1 MVIILHY
8 QEIVDY
14 IEEIPKFSTKHPL
27 EHTKRLLEC
36 LGNPQNGF
44 KVIHV
49 AGTNGKGSTCAYL
62 ASMFHEGG
70 LTCGLFVSP
79 HLVTVRERFQIDGR
93 MISEEDFVEVFGR
106 VKAEID
112 RFVENGEGHPS
123 YFETLFVMGMLY
135 FRKKQVE
142 YVVLET
148 GLGGR
153 LDATNTV
160 ERPLAS
166 IITSI
171 SLDHTEWLGDTVEAI
186 AGEKAGI
193 IKPGV
198 PVIFDGHVPEASAVI
213 QGRADELF
221 SPAYELSE
229 GMYEIR
235 KADREGITF
244 RFGSPYC
251 PDTELHIPYIAPYQ
265 MMNAALAFLTMLALQ
280 KEHGISPARLR
291 EGIAHTR
298 WPGRMETVLPG
309 VVVDGAHNA
318 DGVARFVETARRFA
332 GERGITLLFSAV
344 SDKEYEKM
352 ISEICEAVRL
362 TRVVTT
368 QVGGG
373 REVPAV
379 RLAEVFR
386 RCGCGAVESE
396 PDAVRAFCR
405 AVDQKG
411 DGMLFCVGS
420 LYLVGEIKA
429 YLERSTDD

>member
-1 MVIILHY
+1 MIILHY
-8 QEIVDY
+8 QEIVNY

-27 EHTKRLLEC
+27 EHTKKLLER
-36 LGNPQNGF
+36 LGNPQNDF

-70 LTCGLFVSP
+70 LRCGLFISP
-79 HLVTVRERFQIDGR
+79 HLVTIRERFQIDGR
-93 MISEEDFVEVFGR
+93 MVSEEDFVEVFGR
-106 VKAEID
+106 VREQID
-112 RFVENGEGHPS
+112 RFVAEGEGHPS

-142 YVVLET
+142 YVILET

-160 ERPLAS
+160 ERPLAD

-171 SLDHTEWLGDTVEAI
+171 SLDHTEWLGDTVTAI

-213 QGRADELF
+213 RKRAGETG
-221 SPAYELSE
+221 SPSYELAE
-229 GMYEIR
+229 NMYEIT
-235 KADREGITF
+235 DVGREGITF
-244 RFGSPYC
+244 CFHNPYGG
-251 PDTELHIPYIAPYQ
+251 DVGLHIPYIAPYQ
-265 MMNAALAFLTMLALQ
+265 MMNASLAFLTMLVLR
-280 KEHGISPARLR
+280 KEHGIPLERLR

-309 VVVDGAHNA
+309 VVIDGAHNA

-332 GERGITLLFSAV
+332 GECDITLLFSAV
-344 SDKEYEKM
+344 SDKEYDKM
-352 ISEICEAVRL
+352 IGEICEAIHPAH
-362 TRVVTT
+362 VVTT

-373 REVPAV
+373 REVPAG
-379 RLAEVFR
+379 RLAESFR
-386 RCGCGAVESE
+386 RFGCAAVESE
-396 PDAVRAFCR
+396 ADTVRAFR
-405 AVDQKG
+405 LALEEKG

-420 LYLVGEIKA
+420 LYLVGEIKT

>member
-1 MVIILHY
+1 MIILHY
-8 QEIVDY
+8 QEIVNY

-27 EHTKRLLEC
+27 EHTRKLLAR
-36 LGNPQNGF
+36 LGNPQNEF

-62 ASMFHEGG
+62 ASMFREGG
-70 LTCGLFVSP
+70 LACGLFISP
-79 HLVTVRERFQIDGR
+79 HLVTIRERFQIDGR
-93 MISEEDFVEVFGR
+93 MVSEEDFVEVFDR
-106 VKAEID
+106 VKEQID
-112 RFVENGEGHPS
+112 RFVAEGDGHPS

-142 YVVLET
+142 YVILET

-160 ERPLAS
+160 ERPLAD

-171 SLDHTEWLGDTVEAI
+171 SLDHTEWLGDTVTAI

-193 IKPGV
+193 IRPGV
-198 PVIFDGHVPEASAVI
+198 PVIFDGHVPDASAVI
-213 QGRADELF
+213 RGRAEELF
-221 SPAYELSE
+221 SPAYELGE
-229 GMYEIR
+229 DMYEITDS
-235 KADREGITF
+235 DREGITF
-244 RFGSPYC
+244 LFRNPYGG
-251 PDTELHIPYIAPYQ
+251 DVELHIPYIAPYQ
-265 MMNAALAFLTMLALQ
+265 MMNAALAFLTMLVLR
-280 KEHGISPARLR
+280 KEHGIPLERLK

-318 DGVARFVETARRFA
+318 DGIARFVETARRFA
-332 GERGITLLFSAV
+332 AECEITLLFSAV
-344 SDKEYEKM
+344 SDKEYDKM
-352 ISEICEAVRL
+352 IGEICEAIRPAH
-362 TRVVTT
+362 VVTT

-373 REVPAV
+373 REVSAG
-379 RLAEVFR
+379 RLAESFR
-386 RCGCGAVESE
+386 RAGCTTVESE
-396 PDAVRAFCR
+396 PDTVRAFR
-405 AVDQKG
+405 LALKERG